1 MKIIESILEP
11 IIEYF
16 VSFTHNTD
24 EGYVEMEIGIPKGW
38 VFDENEKI
46 KCEILNENENGKL
59 IKISP
64 KNNNIVID
72 DLIAFVQI
80 IIETN
85 GKIAEKEKQF
95 TDRMAEMKGVLEKE
109 AKKFYEELDELRLNS
124 FNNLNA
130 DFERSLHE
138 EKKTKKERKSKN
150 VVLTFSNET
159 YVPPKVNAN
168 SIPQ

>member
-11 IIEYF
+11 IFEYF

-24 EGYVEMEIGIPKGW
+24 EGCIEMSIGIPKGW
-38 VFDENEKI
+38 VFDENKEI
-46 KCEILNENENGKL
+46 KCEILNENESGKL

-85 GKIAEKEKQF
+85 GKIAEKEKEF
-95 TDRMAEMKGVLEKE
+95 TNRMAEMKGVLEKE
-109 AKKFYEELDELRLNS
+109 AKKFYEELDELRQNS

-130 DFERSLHE
+130 DFERNLRE
-138 EKKTKKERKSKN
+138 EKKIKREKKSKN
-150 VVLTFSNET
+150 AIVSISNEA
-159 YVPPKVNAN
+159 YVPPKVNAD

>member
-1 MKIIESILEP
+1 MKIFESILEP
-11 IIEYF
+11 IFEYF

-24 EGYVEMEIGIPKGW
+24 EGCIEMIIGIPKGW
-38 VFDENEKI
+38 VFDENREI
-46 KCEILNENENGKL
+46 KCEILTENENGKL

-72 DLIAFVQI
+72 DLITFVQI

-130 DFERSLHE
+130 NFEKSLRE
-138 EKKTKKERKSKN
+138 EKKTKRKSKN
-150 VVLTFSNET
+150 TTLTTIDEADTS
-159 YVPPKVNAN
+159 PKIDEH
-168 SIPQ
+168 SIT